1 MPITREQ
8 WAEVESNTYELWDQ
22 LDKDNVDFNAM
33 LYNTKK
39 STKSQENHLG
49 IGSMGQMA
57 PWTGTVSYA
66 DFKKGYE
73 KGYRHAKYS
82 SGIQAEAELYL
93 FSEYEEIAKRTS
105 KLNESVY
112 KTVQAHGV
120 STFNNAFDATF
131 TGPDGVALCSTAHP
145 YSPSDATVQSNL
157 ETLAFTPP
165 NLRTVYN
172 KMLKLKDDKGDLSFT
187 MPTILLTGIEYD
199 DEAEKICGPGAG
211 DREPGTAENDSN
223 TMKGRLTHIFH
234 PLITGKKWFLI
245 DGKRMK
251 NRLYWYNARIPK
263 IETDGDFDTEV
274 QKFKVVGLWSYGYD
288 SFDFLYGSS
297 AD

>member
-8 WAEVESNTYELWDQ
+8 WIEVESATYELWDL
-22 LDKDNVDFNAM
+22 LDKDNPDFNAM
-33 LYNTKK
+33 LYNVKK

-49 IGSMGQMA
+49 IGSMGQMS

-66 DFKKGYE
+66 EFKKGFE

-82 SGIQAEAELYL
+82 SGIQAEEELYL
-93 FSEYEEIAKRTS
+93 FEEYDEIAKRTS

-112 KTVQAHGV
+112 KTLQAHGV
-120 STFNNAFDATF
+120 STFNNAFDSTF
-131 TGPDGVALCSTAHP
+131 AGPDEVALCSETHD
-145 YSPSDATVQSNL
+145 YSPSDGTHQSNTGTYSL
-157 ETLAFTPP
+157 TPP

-172 KMLKLKDDKGDLSFT
+172 KMLKFVDDKGDMSFT

-199 DEAEKICGPGAG
+199 EEAEKICGPNAG
-211 DREPGTAENDSN
+211 SKEPGIADNDAN
-223 TMKGRLTHIFH
+223 ILKGRLTHIFH

-251 NRLYWYNARIPK
+251 NRLYWYNALIPK
-263 IETDGDFDTEV
+263 IKTDGDFDTEV

-288 SFDFLYGSS
+288 SWDFLYGCEAS
-297 AD
+297 